1 MKVPRIN
8 LKNIS
13 PIYKGIVTLIVT
25 LIVTQYLSIRLFN
38 VIKENEN
45 LQVKHEALQLKNQL
59 QNILNHSENATRV
72 ISFLVE
78 NNFSETYFD
87 SISKQIVTENK
98 FIDALQIIEGN
109 TIVKTFPLEGNEK
122 TIGYK
127 VLEEPKHANEAKI
140 SVKRNS
146 LYFEGPIPLIQGGEG
161 VVGRLPIYKK
171 NKLWGF
177 SSVIIRKETLLKAIG
192 FDTNEKLHFCYQV
205 SKVDNP
211 NFAFFKMEKPTD
223 TKVYY
228 QTHLDS
234 GNWQI
239 SVWNK
244 SPQYNNRAMQFSI
257 LGILF
262 SITLGILIYILTNQ
276 PYKLRKIVA
285 EKTHNLEV
293 ANKDLEK
300 RAQELIVSNKELEQ
314 FAYVASHDLQEPLR
328 MITNFLTQ
336 IERKYSDVLD
346 DKGKTYIQFAVD
358 GAKRMKTMILD
369 ILEFSRV
376 GKYDETA
383 TEIDT
388 NKLIQRINL
397 MYLDS
402 LQQKNIDL
410 IYFNLPVIIGHELPL
425 QQVFSNLIS
434 NAIKYA
440 STEKKPI
447 IKISCQE
454 QDDFWLFSVQDNG
467 IGIPEEYYE
476 KIFIIFQR
484 LHAKTEYSGSGV
496 GLSIVKKIIEK
507 LGGKI
512 WLQSKVNEGTTFYF
526 TVVKKAENLV

>member
-1 MKVPRIN
+1 MKLPEIN
-8 LKNIS
+8 LKNVS
-13 PIYKGIVTLIVT
+13 PIYKGIATLIVT
-25 LIVTQYLSIRLFN
+25 LLVTQYLSIRLFN
-38 VIKENEN
+38 VVKENEI

-239 SVWNK
+239 SVWNT

-300 RAQELIVSNKELEQ
+300 RAQELIVSNKEL
-314 FAYVASHDLQEPLR
+314 
-328 MITNFLTQ
+328 I
-336 IERKYSDVLD
+336 
-346 DKGKTYIQFAVD
+346 
-358 GAKRMKTMILD
+358 
-369 ILEFSRV
+369 
-376 GKYDETA
+376 
-383 TEIDT
+383 
-388 NKLIQRINL
+388 
-397 MYLDS
+397 
-402 LQQKNIDL
+402 
-410 IYFNLPVIIGHELPL
+410 
-425 QQVFSNLIS
+425 
-434 NAIKYA
+434 
-440 STEKKPI
+440 
-447 IKISCQE
+447 
-454 QDDFWLFSVQDNG
+454 
-467 IGIPEEYYE
+467 
-476 KIFIIFQR
+476 
-484 LHAKTEYSGSGV
+484 
-496 GLSIVKKIIEK
+496 
-507 LGGKI
+507 
-512 WLQSKVNEGTTFYF
+512 
-526 TVVKKAENLV
+526 